1 MKKKENTSRQTAFHR
16 IATTA
21 LSLLFLTTVQA
32 QRESKTINDSWKFLQ
47 GECPTA
53 IDSAFNDANW
63 TSVHLPHTRIRMLT
77 LKRITIGEQAGIAG
91 KYQYRK
97 VGKKNRYF

>member
-47 GECPTA
+47 GECTTA

-63 TSVHLPHTRIRMLT
+63 TSVCHIPGIRMLT

-91 KYQYRK
+91 RYRYRK

>member
-1 MKKKENTSRQTAFHR
+1 MMQTGHPS
-16 IATTA
+16 ICH
-21 LSLLFLTTVQA
+21 
-32 QRESKTINDSWKFLQ
+32 IP
-47 GECPTA
+47 G
-53 IDSAFNDANW
+53 
-63 TSVHLPHTRIRMLT
+63 IRMLT